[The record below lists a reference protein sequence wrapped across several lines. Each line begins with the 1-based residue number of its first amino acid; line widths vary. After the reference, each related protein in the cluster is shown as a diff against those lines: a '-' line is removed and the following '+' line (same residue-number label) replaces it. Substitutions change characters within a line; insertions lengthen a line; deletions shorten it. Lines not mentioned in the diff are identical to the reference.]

1 MENVQSAELMKMV
14 THNLGK
20 VKGTT
25 GVIGLMFAKKIDIP
39 HYIPLP
45 SFEKNIHTMFMN
57 FTIDILFID
66 SLGIVVDKSTL
77 SPWKNY
83 TPKNK
88 KAATGAIEYYEGKF
102 KDINIG
108 DFVEFT
114 KV

>member
-1 MENVQSAELMKMV
+1 MV

-20 VKGTT
+20 VKGSL
-25 GVIGLMFAKKIDIP
+25 GVIGLMFAREIDKP
-39 HYIPLP
+39 YYIPLP

-66 SLGIVVDKSTL
+66 NLGIVVDKVTL
-77 SPWKNY
+77 DPWKNY

-108 DFVEFT
+108 DFVQFT